1 MLFTKTPIW
10 FNPIRHVSL
19 AACVVFFL
27 EVSLWVHYNAYVK
40 GLYRVTKDDLNPK
53 MFIKKESNF
62 INVKN
67 ELQDFWIS
75 IQEKTE
81 KNLMLLQDINMELFQ
96 RSMLRLK

>member
-1 MLFTKTPIW
+1 M
-10 FNPIRHVSL
+10 RHVSL

-40 GLYRVTKDDLNPK
+40 GLYRVTKEELNPK
-53 MFIKKESNF
+53 MFIKKENNF

-81 KNLMLLQDINMELFQ
+81 KNQMLLKVNAETEA
-96 RSMLRLK
+96 K